1 MTDSSNVNPDL
12 VRLGRLKDPI
22 SQLDQETIINSLK
35 NIDPIAYHYY
45 FNLFM
50 GKTKEGTVCYFPD
63 SYRKGYQDFL
73 DGRKLLIELELF
85 AVGQSTNGDWVF
97 LPSYYQGVDTARNE
111 LKFALLAEGQ
121 RRFFDETLETRQEA
135 VKQSKSLENIATE
148 NTRNKDA
155 IAILQTRYENLR
167 AENQNLKE
175 MAESQMKFIDEY
187 KKETKELKGQLQEVS
202 NMLQGANAK
211 QTNTS
216 SNDPRANNSRGERRK
231 GAAPISL

>member
-1 MTDSSNVNPDL
+1 VTDSSNVNPDL
-12 VRLGRLKDPI
+12 VRLGRLKDSI
-22 SQLDQETIINSLK
+22 SQLDQKTIINSLK
-35 NIDPIAYHYY
+35 NIDPVAYHYY

-85 AVGQSTNGDWVF
+85 AVGQSANGDWVF

-121 RRFFDETLETRQEA
+121 RRFFDETSETRQEA

-187 KKETKELKGQLQEVS
+187 KKETKELKGQLQEVN

-216 SNDPRANNSRGERRK
+216 SNEPRANNNRGERRK

>member
-1 MTDSSNVNPDL
+1 VNPDL
-12 VRLGRLKDPI
+12 VRLDRLKDPI

-85 AVGQSTNGDWVF
+85 AVGQSANGDWVF

-121 RRFFDETLETRQEA
+121 RRLFDETSETRQEA

-175 MAESQMKFIDEY
+175 MAEIQMKFIDEY

-216 SNDPRANNSRGERRK
+216 SNDTRANNSRGERRK

>member
-85 AVGQSTNGDWVF
+85 AVGQSANGDWVF

-121 RRFFDETLETRQEA
+121 RRLFDETSETRQEA

-175 MAESQMKFIDEY
+175 MAEIQTKFIDEY

-216 SNDPRANNSRGERRK
+216 SNDTRANNSRGERRK

>member
-12 VRLGRLKDPI
+12 VRL
-22 SQLDQETIINSLK
+22 SQLDQKTIINSLK

>member
-1 MTDSSNVNPDL
+1 VTDSSNVNPDL
-12 VRLGRLKDPI
+12 VRLDRLKDPI

-85 AVGQSTNGDWVF
+85 AVGQSANGDWVF

-121 RRFFDETLETRQEA
+121 RRLFDETSETRQEA

-175 MAESQMKFIDEY
+175 MAEIQMKFIDEY

-216 SNDPRANNSRGERRK
+216 SNDTRANNSRGERRK

>member
-73 DGRKLLIELELF
+73 DGGKLLIELELF
-85 AVGQSTNGDWVF
+85 AVGQSANGDWVF

-121 RRFFDETLETRQEA
+121 RRLFDETSETRQEA

-175 MAESQMKFIDEY
+175 MAEIQTKFIDEY

>member
-50 GKTKEGTVCYFPD
+50 GKTKEGTMCYFPD

-85 AVGQSTNGDWVF
+85 AVGQSANGDWVF

-121 RRFFDETLETRQEA
+121 RRLFDETSETRQEA

-175 MAESQMKFIDEY
+175 MAEIQMKFIDEY
-187 KKETKELKGQLQEVS
+187 KKETKELKGQLQGVS

-216 SNDPRANNSRGERRK
+216 SNDTRANNSRGERRK

>member
-50 GKTKEGTVCYFPD
+50 GKTKEGTMCYFPD

-85 AVGQSTNGDWVF
+85 AVGQSANGDWVF

-121 RRFFDETLETRQEA
+121 RRLFDETSETRQEA

-175 MAESQMKFIDEY
+175 MAEIQMKFIDEY

-216 SNDPRANNSRGERRK
+216 SNDTRANNSRGERRK

>member
-1 MTDSSNVNPDL
+1 VTDSSNVNPDL

-73 DGRKLLIELELF
+73 DGGKLLIELELF
-85 AVGQSTNGDWVF
+85 AVGQSANGDWVF
-97 LPSYYQGVDTARNE
+97 LPSYYQGVDAARNE

-121 RRFFDETLETRQEA
+121 RRLFDETSETRQEA

-175 MAESQMKFIDEY
+175 MAEIQTKFIDEY

-202 NMLQGANAK
+202 NMLQGANAT
-211 QTNTS
+211 QTNSS

>member
-12 VRLGRLKDPI
+12 VRLDRLKDPI

-85 AVGQSTNGDWVF
+85 AVGQSANGDWVF
-97 LPSYYQGVDTARNE
+97 LPSYYQGVDAARNE

-121 RRFFDETLETRQEA
+121 RRLFDETSETRQEA

-175 MAESQMKFIDEY
+175 MAEIQTKFIDEY

-216 SNDPRANNSRGERRK
+216 SNDTRANNSRGERRK

>member
-12 VRLGRLKDPI
+12 VRLDRLKDPI

-85 AVGQSTNGDWVF
+85 AVGQSANGDWVF

-121 RRFFDETLETRQEA
+121 RRLFDETSETRQEA

-175 MAESQMKFIDEY
+175 MAEIQMKFIDEY

>member
-1 MTDSSNVNPDL
+1 VTDSSNVNHDL

-73 DGRKLLIELELF
+73 DGGKLLIELELF
-85 AVGQSTNGDWVF
+85 AVGQSANGDWVF
-97 LPSYYQGVDTARNE
+97 LPSYYQGVDAARNE

-121 RRFFDETLETRQEA
+121 RRLFDETSETRQEA

-175 MAESQMKFIDEY
+175 MAEIQTKFIDEY

-202 NMLQGANAK
+202 NTLQGANAT
-211 QTNTS
+211 QTNSS

>member
-1 MTDSSNVNPDL
+1 MTDSGNVYPEI
-12 VRLGRLKDPI
+12 VHLGRLKDPI
-22 SQLDQETIINSLK
+22 SQQDHETIINSLK

-85 AVGQSTNGDWVF
+85 AIGQSANGDWVF
-97 LPSYYQGVDTARNE
+97 LPSYFQGVDAARNE

-121 RRFFDETLETRQEA
+121 RKLFDETTETRQEA
-135 VKQSKSLENIATE
+135 VKQSESLRNIVTE
-148 NTRNKDA
+148 NTQNKDA

-175 MAESQMKFIDEY
+175 MAEIQMKSIDEY
-187 KKETKELKGQLQEVS
+187 KKETKELTGRLQEVS
-202 NMLQGANAK
+202 NMLQDADTN
-211 QTNTS
+211 QTNNL
-216 SNDPRANNSRGERRK
+216 SNNTRAKDSRGERRK
-231 GAAPISL
+231 GAAPIS

>member
-12 VRLGRLKDPI
+12 VRLDRLKDPI

-85 AVGQSTNGDWVF
+85 AVGQSANGDWVF

-121 RRFFDETLETRQEA
+121 RRLFDETSETRQEA

-175 MAESQMKFIDEY
+175 MAEIQTKFIDEY

>member
-1 MTDSSNVNPDL
+1 MTDSSNVNHDL

-73 DGRKLLIELELF
+73 DGGKLLIELELF
-85 AVGQSTNGDWVF
+85 AVGQSANGDWVF
-97 LPSYYQGVDTARNE
+97 LPSYYQGVDAARNE

-121 RRFFDETLETRQEA
+121 RRLFDETSVTRQEA

-175 MAESQMKFIDEY
+175 MAEIQTKFIDEY

-216 SNDPRANNSRGERRK
+216 SNDTRANNSRGERRK

>member
-73 DGRKLLIELELF
+73 DGKKLLIELELF
-85 AVGQSTNGDWVF
+85 AVGQSANGDWVF
-97 LPSYYQGVDTARNE
+97 LPSYYQGVDAARNE
-111 LKFALLAEGQ
+111 LKFASLAEGQ
-121 RRFFDETLETRQEA
+121 RRLFDETSETRQEA

-155 IAILQTRYENLR
+155 IAILQTRYEDLR

-175 MAESQMKFIDEY
+175 MAEIQMKFIDEY
-187 KKETKELKGQLQEVS
+187 KKEIKELKGQLREVS

-216 SNDPRANNSRGERRK
+216 SNDTRANNSRGERRK